1 MEDIIKRIVEFDS
14 IERKMIAGAEENQ
27 LSAETELSARKAK
40 IHDDYMARADEKIKA
55 IEAQEKAD
63 AEQALKDREILL
75 SKQMDGLNNLY
86 TAKKDEWVNELYER
100 VVK

>member
-27 LSAETELSARKAK
+27 LSAETELASRKAK
-40 IHDDYMARADEKIKA
+40 IHDDYMARADEKIEA

-86 TAKKDEWVNELYER
+86 NAKKDEWVNELYER